1 MNKPTAPRS
10 GRANQFTAEGQGKT
24 PKLYG
29 VFGDPISHSLSPVMH
44 NRAFANTDFAGIYLP
59 FRVNSIGEA
68 IAAMRAL
75 DMQGA
80 SVTLPYKIKVMSHLD
95 RIDDEAQK
103 IGAVNTIHNQNGTLS
118 GYNSDAVGA
127 VLALKERIEIKD
139 RRVAIIGAGG
149 AARAIGFG
157 LRTEQAVV
165 TIVNRSVDHGEKLAA
180 DLEGHF
186 VPLSDAMSVECN
198 ILINA
203 TSVGLS
209 PDVSHTPI
217 NKKIFQKDMLVM
229 DAIYTPRQ
237 TRFLKEAAAGGC
249 ETIDG
254 MSMFIHQGVYQFELW
269 TDIKAPVAEMRR
281 VVAAALEGGDSVV

>member
-1 MNKPTAPRS
+1 MNQPTVPKLGQANQMTAEGHWTAPR
-10 GRANQFTAEGQGKT
+10 
-24 PKLYG
+24 LYG

-44 NRAFANTDFAGIYLP
+44 NKAFAVTNYAGIYLP
-59 FRVNSIGEA
+59 FRVESIGEG
-68 IAAMRAL
+68 IAAMRTL

-80 SVTLPYKIKVMSHLD
+80 SVTLPHKIKVMSHLD
-95 RIDDEAQK
+95 RIDAEARK
-103 IGAVNTIHNQNGTLS
+103 IGAVNTIHKQNGMLI

-127 VLALKERIEIKD
+127 VLALKERTALKD
-139 RRVAIIGAGG
+139 RQVAIIGAGG

-157 LRTEQAVV
+157 LRAEQAAV

-186 VPLSDAMSVECN
+186 VPLSDAMSIECN

-209 PDVSHTPI
+209 PDIMETPL
-217 NKKIFQKDMLVM
+217 NHKIFQKDMLVM

-237 TRFLKEAAAGGC
+237 TRFLKEAAAAGC

-254 MSMFIHQGVYQFELW
+254 MSMFIHQGVHQFELW
-269 TDIKAPVAEMRR
+269 TDIQAPLAAMRR
-281 VVAAALEGGDSVV
+281 VVVAALEGGNSTV